1 MVIPATARIFAVMA
15 SLLYAASSLAAPERA
30 SAFLRWNKSAQA
42 AECLDRDRFAM
53 VIETALQR
61 KVFVEVT
68 RADLVIS
75 VSLEHLAPERWSAAI
90 DLEDPGGKRLGHRE
104 LSMRAAQCSAIDQS
118 LALVVSLMVD
128 VSRESLHSLAPVD
141 AVAPKGEK
149 DDSLQVN
156 PREQVPRTH
165 WLPMLYLL
173 GSARVGQ
180 LSGLGR
186 GITMGGELGSPHG
199 WSAAMSATAWAP
211 AQTSIEDAGAIYRLV
226 TADTNLCAVTRTAWR
241 VDLSGC
247 VGQQI
252 GWLDSRAFGFDVNR
266 KQSALLYDLTLRIRM
281 TWWATSV
288 IGLHWG
294 LGAAFPF
301 VQDGFYGTRADGS
314 TVRLLSRPNAVP
326 LADFGLGLRFGQ

>member
-15 SLLYAASSLAAPERA
+15 SVSYADSSLAASERA
-30 SAFLRWNKSAQA
+30 SAFLEWKKSAQA
-42 AECLDRDRFAM
+42 AECLDRDRFAT
-53 VIETALQR
+53 VVETALRR
-61 KVFVEVT
+61 KVFIEAT

-90 DLEDPGGKRLGHRE
+90 DLEDPGGKMLGHRE
-104 LSMRAAQCSAIDQS
+104 LSMQAPQCSAIDQS

-128 VSRESLHSLAPVD
+128 VSRENLHSLAPVD
-141 AVAPKGEK
+141 AVAQKGEK
-149 DDSLQVN
+149 DDSLQA
-156 PREQVPRTH
+156 RDKVPSTH

-173 GSARVGQ
+173 GSARAGQ

-199 WSAAMSATAWAP
+199 WSAAMSVTAWAP
-211 AQTSIEDAGAIYRLV
+211 AQTSIEDTGAKYRLT

-241 VDLSGC
+241 MDLSGC

-252 GWLDSRAFGFDVNR
+252 GWLNSRAFGFDMNR
-266 KQSALLYDLTLRIRM
+266 QQSALLYDLTLRTRM

-288 IGLHWG
+288 IGLHLG
-294 LGAAFPF
+294 LGVAFPL
-301 VQDGFYGTRADGS
+301 VQNEFYGTRADAS
-314 TVRLLSRPNAVP
+314 TVRLLSRPVAVP